1 MNLSLTSLLISCAL
15 ASVVVAQPLSLNDA
29 TLKSLKLLQT
39 KTKLN
44 RDAFSYPRNLGDFA
58 IEDIKDRLD
67 SWADDRLKQQDRF
80 EVLKTF
86 KRPPFAGVIA
96 VSAKK
101 NTPFDLRV
109 QPMCFIKEGEK
120 WKLAPM
126 ISNFSYAATT
136 LDEQK
141 RKLAGEVETWLNKHA
156 LESYDVALRMK
167 RKEFQSRVDLKKKE
181 VSNTCKNS
189 SDLLD
194 YFFEQLD
201 EKSLEGLCAATGY
214 DSDEQWSTGQDGKLL
229 LRSLIFATQKGME
242 DKRVWNVVSSS
253 DYHREVVNSEHDD
266 SNGHD
271 AIAVAFIRAGSS
283 QKDGGGN
290 LFGKRTLAYQMTVFN
305 VNWQHGAHSIRLPSG
320 LLISESEEK
329 NNSFDDKF
337 ERWALSNKMQAI
349 WDKVPQLVLK
359 ASEGNYCKSIE
370 DLKIRLRKAR
380 EDNDFS
386 EWLKCHTPTN
396 KLDKEKYDD
405 YLQAVCS
412 SWKTAGRE
420 QSNSTI
426 DFKYSKDKQS
436 AVALSLILD
445 FGNMKGSNVSFVGYH
460 QNAHG
465 WGVVIKPD
473 HFAAS
478 YPELTK
484 LVKDFGKTNQDVIT
498 KYLATIGK
506 QITLVDPQK
515 ISKRKLPKKAW
526 VEGMSLCLASI
537 KEGDTQAFSRLI
549 CSSAKED
556 DSLLD
561 KLGILFELHSDSE
574 DLKVKEV
581 VMGDHGVASVLVERK
596 ENKQL
601 KYMHYFMVNTGK
613 GVRLDIQHHISVDS
627 SSRLASI
634 LNRTKWK
641 MVQKSYPSDAV
652 KFFKKNHDQFGKV
665 LKPF

>member
-15 ASVVVAQPLSLNDA
+15 SSVVVAQPLSLNDA
-29 TLKSLKLLQT
+29 TLKSLELLQA

-44 RDAFSYPRNLGDFA
+44 RDAFSYPRNLGGFA
-58 IEDIKDRLD
+58 IEDIKARLD
-67 SWADDRLKQQDRF
+67 HWTDNRLNQQDRF

-96 VSAKK
+96 VSTKK

-109 QPMCFIKEGEK
+109 QPMCFIKEGDK

-141 RKLAGEVETWLNKHA
+141 RQLAGEVETWLNKHA
-156 LESYDVALRMK
+156 LESYDVALRIK

-181 VSNTCKNS
+181 VANTCKNS

-229 LRSLIFATQKGME
+229 LRSLIFATQQGLQAKG
-242 DKRVWNVVSSS
+242 VWNVVSSS
-253 DYHREVVNSEHDD
+253 DCLRKVVDSEHNNT
-266 SNGHD
+266 NGHD
-271 AIAVAFIRAGSS
+271 ALAMAFIYAGSS
-283 QKDGGGN
+283 QKDGGGV
-290 LFGKRTLAYQMTVFN
+290 FGKSALSYQMTVFD
-305 VNWQHGAHSIRLPSG
+305 VKWQPRAHSIRLPSQ
-320 LLISESEEK
+320 LLISDAEGESY
-329 NNSFDDKF
+329 SFDDKF
-337 ERWALSNKMQAI
+337 ERWALDNKMQAI
-349 WDKVPQLVLK
+349 WDKVPQLVFK
-359 ASEGNYCKSIE
+359 ASQGNYCKSIE
-370 DLKIRLRKAR
+370 ALKIRLRKAR
-380 EDNDFS
+380 QENDFS

-396 KLDKEKYDD
+396 KLAKEKYDG
-405 YLQAVCS
+405 YLQAVCT
-412 SWKTAGRE
+412 SWKAAKRA

-426 DFKYSKDKQS
+426 DFRYSKDKQS

-445 FGNMKGSNVSFVGYH
+445 FGNMKGSDVSFVGYH

-465 WGVVIKPD
+465 WGVVTKPD
-473 HFAAS
+473 KFAAS

-484 LVKDFGKTNQDVIT
+484 LVKDFGETDQEVIT
-498 KYLATIGK
+498 KYLATIRK

-515 ISKRKLPKKAW
+515 ISKRKLPKKSW
-526 VEGMSLCLASI
+526 VEGVALCLASL
-537 KEGDTQAFSRLI
+537 KEGDMQSFSRLV
-549 CSSAKED
+549 CSSTKED
-556 DSLLD
+556 DSLID
-561 KLGILFELHSDSE
+561 KLGILFELYSASE

-596 ENKQL
+596 ENKEL
-601 KYMHYFMVNTGK
+601 KYMHYFMVNTDE

-627 SSRLASI
+627 GSRLASI

-652 KFFKKNHDQFGKV
+652 SFFKKNHEHFGKV